1 MFRTRDFALRKI
13 RQIGPRYMPFADVA
27 TDDLPLSRLLR
38 LSLFQVTV
46 GMALVLLVGTLN
58 RVMIVELF
66 VPATLVGVMISLP
79 LLFAPFRALIGYR
92 SDIHKSALGWRR
104 VPYIW
109 KGTMLQF
116 GGFAIMPF
124 ALLVLSG
131 YDQAAD
137 APLWIGH
144 ASAALAF
151 LLVGAGVHTVQTVGL
166 ALATDLVPV
175 EDQPKVVGL
184 MYVMLLVGMIGAA
197 LIFGALLTD
206 YTPGKLVQVVQ
217 GAAVVTVVLNLLAL
231 WKQEPRDRDRARRME
246 AETHD
251 DFIDAWRLFVRGRTA
266 VGLLVVI
273 GLGTMG
279 FGMADVLLEPYG
291 GQVLELSVAMTTRLT
306 AVFAFGGLI
315 GFAIASR
322 VLLDGADPI
331 DVAWWGTLAGL
342 PAFAAIIASGPLT
355 LPALFVAGTGLA
367 GLGAG
372 LFGHGTLT
380 ATMRSAPREQV
391 GLALGAWGAV
401 QATAAGIA
409 VALGGIIRDLVT
421 ALPGAADFRPETP
434 YTPVFSLELGLLLA
448 ALLAIV
454 VLRRKQ
460 ARLHQTSRYRNR
472 QDRPDTSAAPIEPTP
487 PVRRQK
493 ERETHDD
500 NRVTAL

>member
-1 MFRTRDFALRKI
+1 MFNTRDIALRKI

-27 TDDLPLSRLLR
+27 RADLPLSRLLR

-58 RVMIVELF
+58 RVMIVELD
-66 VPATLVGVMISLP
+66 VPASLVGLMISLP
-79 LLFAPFRALIGYR
+79 LVFAPFRALIGYK

-131 YDQAAD
+131 YQEAAD
-137 APLWIGH
+137 APLWIGYS
-144 ASAALAF
+144 SAALAF

-184 MYVMLLVGMIGAA
+184 MYVMLLVGMIASA
-197 LIFGALLTD
+197 LIFGALLAD
-206 YTPGKLVQVVQ
+206 YSPGRLIRVVQ
-217 GAAVVTVVLNLLAL
+217 AAAVVTVALNIVAL
-231 WKQEPRDRDRARRME
+231 WQQEPRDRDRAARV
-246 AETHD
+246 ETQPE
-251 DFIDAWRLFVRGRTA
+251 FRDAWRLFVKGRTA
-266 VGLLVVI
+266 LGLLVVI

-291 GQVLELSVAMTTRLT
+291 GHVLNMSVAMTTRLT
-306 AVFAFGGLI
+306 AVLALGGLI

-322 VLLDGADPI
+322 VLLDGRDPM
-331 DVAWWGTLAGL
+331 DVAWWGTLIGM
-342 PAFAAIIASGPLT
+342 PAFALIILSGPFN
-355 LPALFVAGTGLA
+355 LPEAFVIGTFFA

-380 ATMRSAPREQV
+380 ATMRTAPREQV

-409 VALGGIIRDLVT
+409 VALGGIIRDLIV
-421 ALPGAADFRPETP
+421 AMPGSENFRPEAP
-434 YTPVFSLELGLLLA
+434 YTPVFSLEL
-448 ALLAIV
+448 ALLGAAVVAIV
-454 VLRRKQ
+454 VIRRRQ
-460 ARLHQTSRYRNR
+460 ARFHQTMTYHSRQARPVLPAAGNDPTGGR
-472 QDRPDTSAAPIEPTP
+472 HHDQDHHAI
-487 PVRRQK
+487 
-493 ERETHDD
+493 
-500 NRVTAL
+500 L